1 MVHVRA
7 KPNLEMAL
15 PATISNDDSE
25 FDPQT
30 SLYGPGALLCWYLTL
45 VCVFVTWCTHPTHHF
60 GRLRI
65 TLDVVVFALYPC
77 LAAGHMAI
85 LTSRFGRENL
95 PDVSKL
101 LLPGKLRT
109 EIETAG
115 HFIPQS
121 SAHAFRGSYTVAF
134 IYVLFASFTLLLI
147 AAGDGIVAS
156 PRRYRLLPWLLLLSN
171 VWVLGCFC
179 YVVSRLGLDGVFV
192 TSFTLLIAVVYF
204 FVMPLCVVTLGF
216 AIITAA
222 LISCLDGLASLA
234 DRFNVPWGM
243 FLRNF
248 PGPGLIA
255 LAGTIWGLS
264 VSRIPCFY
272 WQTCLDPVFPN
283 LGVKMSALDQIL
295 ALSTGVVALLFTAH
309 RAFWK
314 KCWNRHLI
322 KAAHRLGVVFKRSG
336 LMGGDEG
343 DFHLVNLDGHP
354 GIGGIL
360 GRAVAR

>member
-1 MVHVRA
+1 MT
-7 KPNLEMAL
+7 L

-45 VCVFVTWCTHPTHHF
+45 VCVLVTWCTHPTHHF

-85 LTSRFGRENL
+85 LTSRFGREDL
-95 PDVSKL
+95 PDVSTL
-101 LLPGKLRT
+101 LLPGWLRS

-121 SAHAFRGSYTVAF
+121 TAHAFRGSYTVAF
-134 IYVLFASFTLLLI
+134 IYALLASFTLLLI
-147 AAGDGIVAS
+147 AASDGIVVS

-179 YVVSRLGLDGVFV
+179 YVVSRVGLYGVFIS
-192 TSFTLLIAVVYF
+192 SFTLMIVEVYF
-204 FVMPLCVVTLGF
+204 FAMLLCVVTLGF

-222 LISCLDGLASLA
+222 LLSCLDGLAGLA
-234 DRFNVPWGM
+234 DRFNVPWGV

-255 LAGTIWGLS
+255 LAGTIWGLL
-264 VSRIPCFY
+264 VSRIPSVY
-272 WQTCLDPVFPN
+272 WQTCLNPVFPN
-283 LGVKMSALDQIL
+283 LEVKMSALDQIL
-295 ALSTGVVALLFTAH
+295 ALSTGVIAFLFTAH
-309 RAFWK
+309 RAFWRK
-314 KCWNRHLI
+314 RWNRHLVT
-322 KAAHRLGVVFKRSG
+322 AAHRLGFVFKRSG
-336 LMGGDEG
+336 SMGGGDG
-343 DFHLVNLDGHP
+343 DFYLVNLGGHP
-354 GIGGIL
+354 GMGGIL